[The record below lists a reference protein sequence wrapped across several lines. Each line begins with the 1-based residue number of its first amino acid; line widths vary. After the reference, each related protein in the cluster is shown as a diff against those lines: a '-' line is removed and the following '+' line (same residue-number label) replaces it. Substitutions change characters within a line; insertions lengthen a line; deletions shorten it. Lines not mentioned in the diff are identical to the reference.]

1 MSQTSHSYLTCDL
14 VMREIYKPIPELI
27 HDEDTTKA
35 GTIEEYLK
43 ENSKGLKQLQEQ
55 TESLISQLVV
65 EKRVEVDYS
74 KETLLFCTNES
85 LIKLLGLFEKLI
97 KQHLLTVSSI
107 NFTVEYDP
115 ELGEKWVS
123 ANTKISGKI
132 DQVIKWEDSFIKDWV
147 AVAPYPERE
156 KIKLSCDII

>member
-1 MSQTSHSYLTCDL
+1 MSQTLHLYLPRDF

-27 HDEDTTKA
+27 HDEETTKA

-55 TESLISQLVV
+55 AESLLSQLVV

-74 KETLLFCTNES
+74 KETLLFCANES
-85 LIKLLGLFEKLI
+85 LIKFLGLFEKLI
-97 KQHLLTVSSI
+97 KQHFLTVNSI

-123 ANTKISGKI
+123 ADTKISGEI

-147 AVAPYPERE
+147 SVAPYPERE
-156 KIKLSCDII
+156 KIRLSCDII